1 MEKIGRKKIGLAN
14 KIFIGM
20 VVGLIIGLI
29 SPQFGQS
36 LKPIGDIF
44 MRLLR
49 MGVVPLIY
57 ANVVYGICQM
67 DDAKSFG
74 RAGSKLVGFYL
85 VTTACAA
92 VIGSFVGTLTKPGMS
107 IKLDVSSKA
116 ADIQKMSG
124 FWETVQSF
132 IPTNILQAFAEGN
145 LPQIIVF
152 AIFTGIAVLLIGGE
166 TKVRIV
172 GAFGDIG
179 SLMLKIITIV
189 MEFSPY
195 GIAALM
201 AWTAGKFGTDIFGP
215 LTKFIGSVYL
225 GLILQ
230 IILVYLGS
238 IIVFVKLRPLD
249 YLIKTKPIWL
259 TAFTLCSSAATIPVS
274 LKTAEEDMGLP
285 KKISSFS
292 IPMGATMNMDG
303 NAIWFGVM
311 GVFACQLVGI
321 DVTFSQIL
329 QFSILGVILT
339 LGSPGIPGGIFVS
352 TAIFLSSLGLP
363 LEAGA
368 MMIGVFRLL
377 DMGMTAT
384 NTLGDITATTFVSA
398 REKLFDGK
406 TSPYWN
412 KNEKIEVKSI
422 NKGI

>member
-1 MEKIGRKKIGLAN
+1 MLNKSKSKIGLAN

-20 VVGLIIGLI
+20 LVGLIIGLI

-36 LKPIGDIF
+36 LKPIGDVF

-67 DDAKSFG
+67 EDAKSFG

-92 VIGSFVGTLTKPGMS
+92 VIGSFVGMITKPGVS
-107 IKLDVSSKA
+107 INLDVSSTA
-116 ADIQKMSG
+116 ADVQKMSG
-124 FWETVQSF
+124 FWDTVQSF
-132 IPTNILQAFAEGN
+132 IPVNILQALAEGK

-152 AIFTGIAVLLIGGE
+152 AIFTGIAVLMIGGE

-215 LTKFIGSVYL
+215 LAKFIGSVYL

-230 IILVYLGS
+230 IVFVYLS
-238 IIVFVKLRPLD
+238 SVIIFAKLRPMD
-249 YLIKTKPIWL
+249 YLTKTKPIWL

-384 NTLGDITATTFVSA
+384 NTLGDITATTVVSA
-398 REKLFDGK
+398 WEKLFDGK

-412 KNEKIEVKSI
+412 KSKEIEAESI
-422 NKGI
+422 NEGA